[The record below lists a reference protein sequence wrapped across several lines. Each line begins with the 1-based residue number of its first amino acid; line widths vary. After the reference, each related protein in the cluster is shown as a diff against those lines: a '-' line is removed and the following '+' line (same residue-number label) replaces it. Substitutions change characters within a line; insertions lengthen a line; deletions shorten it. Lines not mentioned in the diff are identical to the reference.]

1 MTNPAHVTDSLD
13 FWHVRLG
20 NGATRV
26 LSLDDLDRA
35 FQDGWVDEHTLVSKS
50 GGAPWVPLGQVAG
63 LDDDVTNALPE
74 PEANDAAPYSIA
86 PLALDT
92 DASEHV
98 VRLDNLRSG
107 DALAAFGDEPEPTFL
122 TQRSR
127 RWPKVMKV
135 ASVVAVLGVL
145 GGVGFQRRPQIK
157 DAIAAAT
164 GQKAAEAALA
174 AAKKARAEAE
184 VAAKAKAE
192 ADAKARAETEAK
204 AKVEADAK
212 AKSEAEAKAKADAAV
227 PTLSLASLPN
237 AKKGAFRTSI
247 GKKR

>member
-1 MTNPAHVTDSLD
+1 MTNPAHVTDSRE

-35 FQDGWVDEHTLVSKS
+35 FQDGWVDEHSLVSKT
-50 GGAPWVPLGQVAG
+50 GAAPWVPLGQLAG
-63 LDDDVTNALPE
+63 LDDDVTNALPDS
-74 PEANDAAPYSIA
+74 NDAAPYSIA

-92 DASEHV
+92 GGSELE
-98 VRLDNLRSG
+98 VRLDDLRSG
-107 DALAAFGDEPEPTFL
+107 DALAARGDEPEPTFL

-135 ASVVAVLGVL
+135 ASIVAVLGVL

-157 DAIAAAT
+157 DAIATAT

-174 AAKKARAEAE
+174 AATRAKAEAE

-192 ADAKARAETEAK
+192 AEAK
-204 AKVEADAK
+204 AKAEAEAEAKAKADAK
-212 AKSEAEAKAKADAAV
+212 AKAEAKADAAV

-237 AKKGAFRTSI
+237 AKKGAFKTSI

>member
-1 MTNPAHVTDSLD
+1 MTNPAHVTDSQE

-35 FQDGWVDEHTLVSKS
+35 FQDGWVDEHSLVSKT
-50 GGAPWVPLGQVAG
+50 GTAPWVPLGQVAG

-74 PEANDAAPYSIA
+74 SNDAAPYSIA

-92 DASEHV
+92 DASEFE
-98 VRLDNLRSG
+98 VRLDRLRSG
-107 DALAAFGDEPEPTFL
+107 DALAAYDAQPDPTL

-135 ASVVAVLGVL
+135 ASIVAVLGVL

-174 AAKKARAEAE
+174 AATKAKADAE

-192 ADAKARAETEAK
+192 AEAK
-204 AKVEADAK
+204 AKADAEAKAKADADAK
-212 AKSEAEAKAKADAAV
+212 AKAEAEAKAKAEAAV

-237 AKKGAFRTSI
+237 AKKGAFKTSI

>member
-1 MTNPAHVTDSLD
+1 MTNPAHVTDSQE

-35 FQDGWVDEHTLVSKS
+35 FQDGWVDEHSLVSKT
-50 GGAPWVPLGQVAG
+50 GTAPWVPLGQVAG
-63 LDDDVTNALPE
+63 LDDDVTNALPQ
-74 PEANDAAPYSIA
+74 PNDAAPYSIA

-92 DASEHV
+92 GASDLE
-98 VRLDNLRSG
+98 VRLDDLRSG
-107 DALAAFGDEPEPTFL
+107 DALAAYDAQPDPTFL
-122 TQRSR
+122 GQRSR

-135 ASVVAVLGVL
+135 ASIVAVLGVL

-174 AAKKARAEAE
+174 AATQ
-184 VAAKAKAE
+184 AKAKAE
-192 ADAKARAETEAK
+192 ADAKAKAK
-204 AKVEADAK
+204 AEADAK
-212 AKSEAEAKAKADAAV
+212 AKADGEAKAKADADAKAEAKAKADAAV

-237 AKKGAFRTSI
+237 AKKGAFKTSI